1 MLFKDDLETD
11 IKDTFLTEDEFAEL
25 HCIDG
30 VEMPASVIERN
41 HERRRHDLQ
50 SYEHG
55 IYNKQTVIS
64 VTASDFGEL
73 PAVNRPL
80 MLDEKRYLVK
90 EAKNEYGMYRITLE
104 VT

>member
-1 MLFKDDLETD
+1 MSFKDDLETD
-11 IKDTFLTEDEFAEL
+11 IKDTFLAEDEFAEL

-30 VEMPASVIERN
+30 VEMPASVIELN
-41 HERRRHDLQ
+41 HERRRHNPQ

-64 VTASDFGEL
+64 VAASDFGEL
-73 PAVNRPL
+73 PSVNCPL
-80 MLDEKRYLVK
+80 MLDGKRYLVK
-90 EAKNEYGMYRITLE
+90 AAKNEYGMYRITLE